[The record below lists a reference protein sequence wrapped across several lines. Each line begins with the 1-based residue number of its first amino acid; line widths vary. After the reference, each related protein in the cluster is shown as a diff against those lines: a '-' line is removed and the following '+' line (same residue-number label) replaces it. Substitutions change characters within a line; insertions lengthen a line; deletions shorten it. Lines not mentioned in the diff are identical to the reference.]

1 MPSRLHVLLVEDSED
16 DAELLALVLKRGGY
30 SPILRRVETPK
41 ALHQALQDGTA
52 WDVVISDYTLPH
64 FNGMDALEIIKES
77 GLDIPFILLSGTI
90 GEDVAVNAMIQG
102 ARDYIMK
109 NKMARLV
116 PAIEREMRETKVRC
130 ERKQAEDALFLSEAK
145 LSLYFQQSPLAIIE
159 WNQAFEVTAWNAV
172 AEKVFGYSWGEAVGH
187 RIDELIV
194 PKHVKEFVNQIM
206 TGLLATKSSQHGINE
221 NCTKDGR
228 IILCEWFDT
237 PVIDKDRNV
246 LCFTS
251 IARDITASKQQEEQL
266 KQAHTEL
273 ALAYDSTIEG
283 WAQALEMR
291 DMETEGHCQ
300 RVTELTLQIAR
311 ELGVSEAYLVHYR
324 RGTFLHDI
332 GKMAIPDSILFK
344 PGPLTTAEWGIMR
357 LHPVYAHKL
366 LSEIKFLTPAIDI
379 PYSHHEKWDGSGY
392 PLGLV
397 GEEIPLAARVF
408 AVVDVWDALTS
419 DRPYRPAW
427 TGEAALAYIVDQSG
441 KHFDPQVVNIFLQI
455 EHPLGH
461 AKLKKHLQSRGEK

>member
-1 MPSRLHVLLVEDSED
+1 
-16 DAELLALVLKRGGY
+16 
-30 SPILRRVETPK
+30 
-41 ALHQALQDGTA
+41 
-52 WDVVISDYTLPH
+52 
-64 FNGMDALEIIKES
+64 
-77 GLDIPFILLSGTI
+77 
-90 GEDVAVNAMIQG
+90 
-102 ARDYIMK
+102 
-109 NKMARLV
+109 
-116 PAIEREMRETKVRC
+116 
-130 ERKQAEDALFLSEAK
+130 
-145 LSLYFQQSPLAIIE
+145 
-159 WNQAFEVTAWNAV
+159 
-172 AEKVFGYSWGEAVGH
+172 
-187 RIDELIV
+187 
-194 PKHVKEFVNQIM
+194 
-206 TGLLATKSSQHGINE
+206 
-221 NCTKDGR
+221 
-228 IILCEWFDT
+228 
-237 PVIDKDRNV
+237 
-246 LCFTS
+246 
-251 IARDITASKQQEEQL
+251 
-266 KQAHTEL
+266 
-273 ALAYDSTIEG
+273 
-283 WAQALEMR
+283 MR